1 VEEKKVDG
9 AAVKAEQAGKV
20 EENGDGAKTVRV
32 QDPDG
37 PQEKKH
43 KDGEGP
49 CGLPAKCDIM

>member
-1 VEEKKVDG
+1 MEGEKVDG
-9 AAVKAEQAGKV
+9 AAVKAEQANKV
-20 EENGDGAKTVRV
+20 EENGDGVKAVRV
-32 QDPDG
+32 QDPDA